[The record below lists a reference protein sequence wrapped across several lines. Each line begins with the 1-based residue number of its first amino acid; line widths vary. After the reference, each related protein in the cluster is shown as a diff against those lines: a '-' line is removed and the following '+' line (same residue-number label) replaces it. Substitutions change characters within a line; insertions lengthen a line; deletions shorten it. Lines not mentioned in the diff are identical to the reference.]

1 VGSRVT
7 VAAGQ
12 VRFRVR
18 LTPKGGRDAI
28 KGWSG
33 IGADAFLKARV
44 RAAPEDGNANTALI
58 ALLAKELGVAKSAL
72 AIAGGQKA
80 RLKTIVLTGDTTV
93 LAARLNGW
101 GVAK

>member
-1 VGSRVT
+1 MSEPRPRTGAVF
-7 VAAGQ
+7 Q
-12 VRFRVR
+12 VR

-28 KGWSG
+28 DGWSG
-33 IGADAFLKARV
+33 TGSDAFLKVRV
-44 RAAPEDGNANTALI
+44 RVAPEDGKANAALI

-80 RLKTIVLTGDTTV
+80 RLKTIVLTGDTAALT
-93 LAARLNGW
+93 ARLNGW

>member
-1 VGSRVT
+1 MGSRVAVLT
-7 VAAGQ
+7 GQ

-28 KGWSG
+28 DGWSG

-72 AIAGGQKA
+72 AITAGRKA
-80 RLKTIVLTGDTTV
+80 RLKTIALAGDTTA

-101 GVAK
+101 GEAT